1 MATKRTTEI
10 SFDFQVVIQEQSAV
24 RTAEKN
30 KIWTANAWSLD
41 QYSAAKLRN
50 FPWNDI
56 SFKNEEQFSLF
67 ASRNIAWALKETF

>member
-30 KIWTANAWSLD
+30 KIGLQTLD
-41 QYSAAKLRN
+41 HLINILRPN
-50 FPWNDI
+50 
-56 SFKNEEQFSLF
+56 
-67 ASRNIAWALKETF
+67 

>member
-30 KIWTANAWSLD
+30 KIGPQTLD
-41 QYSAAKLRN
+41 HLIHILRPN
-50 FPWNDI
+50 
-56 SFKNEEQFSLF
+56 
-67 ASRNIAWALKETF
+67 